1 MKHLDIVIATNN
13 KHKIE
18 EYKELFKDL
27 DVNIT
32 SLKDEKINS
41 DPTEDGATFEENA
54 LIKAK
59 AIKDKTNKII
69 LSDDSGISI
78 DMLGNDYPGIYS
90 HRYQESLGGAK
101 KANEIIVSKMP
112 FSKAH
117 YTCVIVI
124 ENYAKSPLIFKGYIY
139 GKISS
144 KVKGEHGFG
153 YDPIFIP
160 EGYNKTLG
168 ELDDKTK
175 NSISHRANAISQ
187 FIKYLKENNSI

>member
-1 MKHLDIVIATNN
+1 
-13 KHKIE
+13 
-18 EYKELFKDL
+18 
-27 DVNIT
+27 
-32 SLKDEKINS
+32 
-41 DPTEDGATFEENA
+41 
-54 LIKAK
+54 
-59 AIKDKTNKII
+59 
-69 LSDDSGISI
+69 
-78 DMLGNDYPGIYS
+78 
-90 HRYQESLGGAK
+90 
-101 KANEIIVSKMP
+101 MP
-112 FSKAH
+112 FSNAH

-124 ENYAKSPLIFKGYIY
+124 ENYAKSTLIFKGYMY

>member
-1 MKHLDIVIATNN
+1 MRKIVLASNN
-13 KHKIE
+13 AKKI
-18 EYKELFKDL
+18 KELKNMLKEYDFE
-27 DVNIT
+27 VC
-32 SLKDEKINS
+32 SLKDEDINI
-41 DPTEDGATFEENA
+41 DVVEDGNTFEENA

-124 ENYAKSPLIFKGYIY
+124 ENYTKSPLIFKGYMY